1 MRKILLAC
9 FLLFS
14 LPLVAQEPPQCTEA
28 REGQL
33 ACMAGKQCACR
44 FIPGGSMTGRPDRFA
59 WDCGINRP
67 NCPPDP
73 NIVQQPGYA
82 PPVGGVYVNPPNFQ
96 QTPEP
101 FPLRPSPR

>member
-14 LPLVAQEPPQCTEA
+14 LPLAAQEPPQCTEA

-33 ACMAGKQCACR
+33 ACM
-44 FIPGGSMTGRPDRFA
+44 TGRPDRFA
-59 WDCGINRP
+59 WDCGVNRP

-73 NIVQQPGYA
+73 NIVQQPGY
-82 PPVGGVYVNPPNFQ
+82 PPQVGGVYVNPPNFPQ
-96 QTPEP
+96 NPEP
-101 FPLRPSPR
+101 FPLRPGPR